1 MQVANSGG
9 ADVIENEK
17 HQDIGHVYPQCTTN
31 SGALT
36 SATASIAKFLH
47 EKHSV
52 IGHLSVR
59 FLSFWDP
66 HENIPKLW
74 AETLVF
80 GMSPIFGAIG
90 TVNAARP
97 GNDVRRGGFILPSS
111 EISNDLN
118 HLVHIPFSYHP
129 PLKSGR
135 DDMFFKLCKM
145 HGVGFDVSDTAGTL
159 FPLLDSI
166 VSGCLSM
173 LVVGNT
179 RIKALEVACQTVQ
192 FILQQLGKDT
202 TLEESE
208 KDLYWENMTLIF
220 KVLKAFVRHERKT
233 NRNFCGEMGS

>member
-1 MQVANSGG
+1 MG
-9 ADVIENEK
+9 
-17 HQDIGHVYPQCTTN
+17 
-31 SGALT
+31 
-36 SATASIAKFLH
+36 
-47 EKHSV
+47 
-52 IGHLSVR
+52 
-59 FLSFWDP
+59 
-66 HENIPKLW
+66 
-74 AETLVF
+74 
-80 GMSPIFGAIG
+80 
-90 TVNAARP
+90 
-97 GNDVRRGGFILPSS
+97 
-111 EISNDLN
+111 
-118 HLVHIPFSYHP
+118 PFSYHP

-135 DDMFFKLCKM
+135 DDTFFKLCKM

-233 NRNFCGEMGS
+233 